1 MDLSQITRTS
11 SIILSLLLLLTSC
24 EEKHVYQ
31 ETKDMQGVWKKNA
44 VQTFEFHVNDS
55 TLNAVNLG
63 FVFRNNKDY
72 SYSNLYLFTKFID
85 PKGNEMIDTLQY
97 YIANPDGS
105 WIGKGM
111 NTKEMLLVYRE
122 NLAVKDTGTYQL
134 KVWHGM
140 RTEEL
145 KGIEDI
151 SLIVDKTSE
160 NK

>member
-1 MDLSQITRTS
+1 MGLNQIIRAS
-11 SIILSLLLLLTSC
+11 STFVAFLFILTSC
-24 EEKHVYQ
+24 EQKHFHQ
-31 ETKDMQGVWKKNA
+31 ETKDIKGVWDKKA
-44 VQTFEFHVNDS
+44 VQTFEFHVG
-55 TLNAVNLG
+55 NATSESVNLG

-72 SYSNLYLFTKFID
+72 AYSNLYLFTKFID
-85 PKGNEMIDTLQY
+85 PKGHEMLDTVQY

-111 NTKEMLLVYRE
+111 STKEMLLVYRE
-122 NLAVKDTGTYQL
+122 NLPIKDTGIYKLQ
-134 KVWHGM
+134 VWHGM
-140 RTEEL
+140 RTEQL